1 MSNEEIIIEELENLG
16 CTALDTTQ
24 YLDGILPFIDDTH
37 KIYIKI
43 YLFKENKIG
52 FRVFL
57 ITEATHKTILV
68 SENKIPFNDRKCAWA
83 RIENILNKNRQL
95 IKQQNQYRGTLECIQ
110 EIDNFSNIHREFTSH
125 FSQFGEK
132 KSFGVVVTGCY
143 GHMIVRLSDS
153 LQLLVEVY
161 LKDLDR
167 STVFRETLTSANYV
181 EVFSKVDELVIEFK
195 KKVPDVIRYA
205 ELLKESADL

>member
-1 MSNEEIIIEELENLG
+1 M
-16 CTALDTTQ
+16 
-24 YLDGILPFIDDTH
+24 
-37 KIYIKI
+37 
-43 YLFKENKIG
+43 
-52 FRVFL
+52 FL

-68 SENKIPFNDRKCAWA
+68 SENKIPFNDRKCAWT

-95 IKQQNQYRGTLECIQ
+95 IKKYEQYQNTLSFIREKDETDAIK
-110 EIDNFSNIHREFTSH
+110 NEFTSH

-132 KSFGVVVTGCY
+132 KSFGVVVAGCY

-153 LQLLVEVY
+153 LQLLVDVD

-167 STVFRETLTSANYV
+167 STVFRETLTSSNYE
-181 EVFSKVDELVIEFK
+181 EVFSKVDELIIEFK

-205 ELLKESADL
+205 ELLKENV